1 MLVQQDHS
9 KMIDSP
15 PVFLHRVRL
24 IMCVEVCAA
33 RVHCNGFYINRVVL
47 GGREEPDL
55 RPGETWARAFL

>member
-1 MLVQQDHS
+1 
-9 KMIDSP
+9 MIDSP

-33 RVHCNGFYINRVVL
+33 RVHCHGFYIVRVVL
-47 GGREEPDL
+47 GGTEEPDL